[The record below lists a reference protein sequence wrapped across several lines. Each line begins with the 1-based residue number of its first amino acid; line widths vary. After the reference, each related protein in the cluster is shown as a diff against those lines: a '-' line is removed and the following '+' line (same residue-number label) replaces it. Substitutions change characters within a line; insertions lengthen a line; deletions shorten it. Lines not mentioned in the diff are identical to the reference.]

1 MTAAESAR
9 LTLLVLY
16 SDRMEECR
24 AFYSA
29 LGLCFA
35 REQHGQ
41 GPQHYAAVLDDGSVF
56 EIYPAS
62 PERRTGITRL
72 GFRVDKTLLQTP
84 LEAGHHILTDPDGRK
99 VDLHVV

>member
-56 EIYPAS
+56 ESYPAS
-62 PERRTGITRL
+62 RTPHGYHTTRL
-72 GFRVDKTLLQTP
+72 PR
-84 LEAGHHILTDPDGRK
+84 
-99 VDLHVV
+99 

>member
-56 EIYPAS
+56 EIYPLP
-62 PERRTGITRL
+62 PEKGLVTAPPSTKPAPQRA
-72 GFRVDKTLLQTP
+72 P
-84 LEAGHHILTDPDGRK
+84 
-99 VDLHVV
+99 